1 MEERAS
7 GIILR
12 TRPLTETSLIVQWLT
27 SDAGRISTV
36 AKGARRPKSPFLG
49 KLDLFY
55 EADFSFV
62 RSRKSELHTLR
73 ELGLRQTHAK
83 LREDLSRLHAAAY
96 CAVLLE
102 QGTERETPIPEFYAL
117 AVDTLQFLDQSNP
130 TAAFVFGLE
139 LKFLALSGMIPS
151 FEGVPEET
159 TRVAEILVET
169 AFIDTSRLDLS
180 KSVKAQ
186 LSSLLRRGIGM
197 TLEKLPP
204 QRERLLQNL
213 NLNSPSLT

>member
-27 SDAGRISTV
+27 REAGRISTV
-36 AKGARRPKSPFLG
+36 AKGARRPRSPFLG

-73 ELGLRQTHAK
+73 EVSLRQTHSR
-83 LREDLSRLHAAAY
+83 LREDLSRLKAAAY

-102 QGTERETPIPEFYAL
+102 QGTERETPLPEFYAL
-117 AVDTLQFLDQSNP
+117 AADALAFLDQCNP
-130 TAAFVFGLE
+130 TTAFVFSLE
-139 LKFLALSGMIPS
+139 LKFLALSGMLPS
-151 FEGVPEET
+151 LDN
-159 TRVAEILVET
+159 I
-169 AFIDTSRLDLS
+169 TSDLAGKLLESPFPDASRIAKPVTLRLS
-180 KSVKAQ
+180 G
-186 LSSLLRRGIGM
+186 LLRRGVGT

-213 NLNSPSLT
+213 D